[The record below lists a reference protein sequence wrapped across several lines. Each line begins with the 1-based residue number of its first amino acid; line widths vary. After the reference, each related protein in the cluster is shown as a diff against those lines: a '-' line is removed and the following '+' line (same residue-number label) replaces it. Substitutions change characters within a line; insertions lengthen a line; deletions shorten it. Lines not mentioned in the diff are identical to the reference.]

1 MTPWRGPPLRTSRIG
16 RPALHGR
23 HLVLGI
29 SGGIAAY
36 KTAYLARR
44 LQEAGSQVRT
54 VMTGGALRFLG
65 EQTMAAINGHPV
77 VTTLFGSDQAG
88 PSPHTELARWADALV
103 VAPATANVVAK
114 VANGLADDALTATVA
129 AFDGPVV
136 LAPAMHTEMWQ
147 QPATARNIRLLEED
161 GRCLVGP
168 VVGELAAGDSGMGR
182 MAEPDEI
189 LAAVAGVFDDSLS
202 GLRVLVTAGGTREAI
217 DPVRYV
223 GNRSSGKM
231 GHEVALEAARRG
243 AGVVLV
249 TTTTPPDMPGSVEV
263 VQVESAEEMAHQVWA
278 RASTLDVAVMAAAV
292 ADFRPA
298 GAAGTKLARSDG
310 PPRIVLEPTPNVLAG
325 LVERVEPG
333 TTVVG
338 FAAETGSVDRAV
350 RKATTYGVDFV
361 VANDV
366 TSPGSGFGTD
376 TNQVTIIS
384 AEGERTP
391 LEMMTKRDVAG
402 AIWSRVTELRGS
414 EA

>member
-1 MTPWRGPPLRTSRIG
+1 MRTPRAG
-16 RPALHGR
+16 RAALHGR

-36 KTAYLARR
+36 KAAYLARR
-44 LQEAGSQVRT
+44 LDEVGSQVRT
-54 VMTGGALRFLG
+54 VMTDGALRFLG
-65 EQTMAAINGHPV
+65 EQTMAAITGHAV
-77 VTTLFGSDQAG
+77 VTTLFGSRQAG

-114 VANGLADDALTATVA
+114 VANGLADDVLTATVA

-147 QPATARNIRLLEED
+147 QPATARNIRLLEGD
-161 GRCLVGP
+161 GRRLVGP
-168 VVGELAAGDSGMGR
+168 VVGALAAGDSGMGR

-189 LAAVAGVFDDSLS
+189 LASLAEVFEDTLS
-202 GLRVLVTAGGTREAI
+202 GLTVLVTAGGTREAI

-231 GHEVALEAARRG
+231 GNELALEAARRG
-243 AGVVLV
+243 ARVVLV
-249 TTTTPPDMPGSVEV
+249 TAAAPPDIPWGVEV
-263 VQVESAEEMAHQVWA
+263 VPVESAEEMAHQVWA
-278 RASTLDVAVMAAAV
+278 RASTLDVAVLAAAV

-298 GAAGTKLARSDG
+298 GPATTKLARSDG
-310 PPRIVLEPTPNVLAG
+310 APRIVLEPTPNVLAG

-338 FAAETGSVDRAV
+338 FAAETGGVDRAV
-350 RKATTYGVDFV
+350 HKATTYGVDFV

-366 TSPGSGFGTD
+366 TSPGGGFGTD

-384 AEGERTP
+384 AAGECTP

-402 AIWSRVTELRGS
+402 AIWSHVATLRED

>member
-1 MTPWRGPPLRTSRIG
+1 MRTPRIG

-36 KTAYLARR
+36 KAAYLARR
-44 LQEAGSQVRT
+44 LHEAGSQVRT

-65 EQTMAAINGHPV
+65 EQTMAAITGHPV

-88 PSPHTELARWADALV
+88 PSPHTELARWADAVV
-103 VAPATANVVAK
+103 VAPATAGVVAK
-114 VANGLADDALTATVA
+114 IANGLADDALTATVA
-129 AFDGPVV
+129 AFEGPVV

-147 QPATARNIRLLEED
+147 QPATSRNIRLLEED
-161 GRCLVGP
+161 GRRLVGP
-168 VVGELAAGDSGMGR
+168 VAGALAAGDSGMGR
-182 MAEPDEI
+182 MVEPEEI
-189 LAAVAGVFDDSLS
+189 LASVAGVFDDSLR
-202 GLRVLVTAGGTREAI
+202 GLTVLVTAGGTREAI

-231 GHEVALEAARRG
+231 GHELALEAARRG

-249 TTTTPPDMPGSVEV
+249 TTTTPPDMPRSVEV
-263 VQVESAEEMAHQVWA
+263 VPVESAEDMARQVWA
-278 RASTLDVAVMAAAV
+278 RASTLDAAVLAAAV

-298 GAAGTKLARSDG
+298 GVADTKLARSDG

-338 FAAETGSVDRAV
+338 FAAETGGVDRAV

-366 TSPGSGFGTD
+366 TSPGSGFGAD

-391 LEMMTKRDVAG
+391 LAMMTKRDVAG
-402 AIWSRVTELRGS
+402 AVWSRVTELRGS

>member
-1 MTPWRGPPLRTSRIG
+1 
-16 RPALHGR
+16 
-23 HLVLGI
+23 
-29 SGGIAAY
+29 
-36 KTAYLARR
+36 
-44 LQEAGSQVRT
+44 
-54 VMTGGALRFLG
+54 MTGGALRFLG
-65 EQTMAAINGHPV
+65 EQTMAAITGYPV

-147 QPATARNIRLLEED
+147 QPATSRNIRRLEED
-161 GRCLVGP
+161 GRRLVGP

-202 GLRVLVTAGGTREAI
+202 GLKVLVTAGGTREAI

-243 AGVVLV
+243 AEVVLV
-249 TTTTPPDMPGSVEV
+249 TTTTPPEMPRSVEV
-263 VQVESAEEMAHQVWA
+263 VAAESAEDMAREVWA
-278 RASTLDVAVMAAAV
+278 RAPVLDVAVLAAAV

-298 GAAGTKLARSDG
+298 DVAGTKLARSDG

-338 FAAETGSVDRAV
+338 FAAETGGVDRAV
-350 RKATTYGVDFV
+350 GKATTYGVDFV

-376 TNQVTIIS
+376 TNQVTLIS
-384 AEGERTP
+384 AAGEHTP
-391 LEMMTKRDVAG
+391 LALMSKRNVAG
-402 AIWSRVTELRGS
+402 AIWDQVAALRGDGT
-414 EA
+414 

>member
-1 MTPWRGPPLRTSRIG
+1 LRTPRSSR
-16 RPALHGR
+16 PLLHGR
-23 HLVLGI
+23 HLVLAI

-36 KTAYLARR
+36 KAAYLARR
-44 LQEAGSQVRT
+44 LYEAGSQVRT
-54 VMTGGALRFLG
+54 IMTEGALRFLG
-65 EQTMAAINGHPV
+65 EQTLAAITGHAV
-77 VTTLFGSDQAG
+77 VTTLFGSKQAG

-182 MAEPDEI
+182 MAEPEEI

-231 GHEVALEAARRG
+231 GHELALEAARRG
-243 AGVVLV
+243 AEVVLV
-249 TTTTPPDMPGSVEV
+249 TTTAPPDMPYSVEV
-263 VQVESAEEMAHQVWA
+263 VPVESAEDMAHQVWA
-278 RASTLDVAVMAAAV
+278 RASALDAAVLAAAV

-298 GAAGTKLARSDG
+298 DVAGTKLARSDG
-310 PPRIVLEPTPNVLAG
+310 PPQIVLEPTPNVLAG

-338 FAAETGSVDRAV
+338 FAAETGGIDRAV
-350 RKATTYGVDFV
+350 GKAATYGVDFV

-384 AEGERTP
+384 AAGERTP

-402 AIWSRVTELRGS
+402 AIWSHVTTLREDG
-414 EA
+414 A

>member
-1 MTPWRGPPLRTSRIG
+1 MRNPRTG

-36 KTAYLARR
+36 KAAYLARR
-44 LQEAGSQVRT
+44 MHEAGAQVRT

-65 EQTMAAINGHPV
+65 EQTMAAITGHAV
-77 VTTLFGSDQAG
+77 VTTLFGSKQAG
-88 PSPHTELARWADALV
+88 PSPHTELARWADAMV
-103 VAPATANVVAK
+103 VAPATANVLAK
-114 VANGLADDALTATVA
+114 IANGLADDVLTATVA

-136 LAPAMHTEMWQ
+136 LAPAMHSEMWQ
-147 QPATARNIRLLEED
+147 QPATARNIRRLEGD
-161 GRCLVGP
+161 GRHMVGP
-168 VVGELAAGDSGMGR
+168 VVGALAAGDSGMGR
-182 MAEPDEI
+182 MAEPEDI
-189 LAAVAGVFDDSLS
+189 LASVAGVFDDSLS
-202 GLRVLVTAGGTREAI
+202 GLTALVTAGGTREAI

-249 TTTTPPDMPGSVEV
+249 TTTTPPDMPCSVEV
-263 VQVESAEEMAHQVWA
+263 VLVESAEEMAQQVWA
-278 RASTLDVAVMAAAV
+278 RASTLDVAVLAAAV

-298 GAAGTKLARSDG
+298 GVAGTKLARSDG

-325 LVERVEPG
+325 LVERAEPG

-338 FAAETGSVDRAV
+338 FAAETGSVERAV
-350 RKATTYGVDFV
+350 RKATTYGVDFL

-391 LEMMTKRDVAG
+391 FEMMTKRDVAG
-402 AIWSRVTELRGS
+402 VIWSLVTELRGS

>member
-1 MTPWRGPPLRTSRIG
+1 MRTPRIG

-36 KTAYLARR
+36 KAAYLARR
-44 LQEAGSQVRT
+44 LHEAGSQVRT

-65 EQTMAAINGHPV
+65 EQTMAAITGHPV

-88 PSPHTELARWADALV
+88 PSPHTELARWADAVV
-103 VAPATANVVAK
+103 VAPATASVVAK
-114 VANGLADDALTATVA
+114 IANGMADDALTATVA

-147 QPATARNIRLLEED
+147 QPATSRNIRLLEED

-168 VVGELAAGDSGMGR
+168 VAGALAAGDSGMGR
-182 MAEPDEI
+182 MVEPEEI
-189 LAAVAGVFDDSLS
+189 LASVAGVFDDSLR
-202 GLRVLVTAGGTREAI
+202 GLTVLVTAGGTREAI

-231 GHEVALEAARRG
+231 GHELALEAARRG

-249 TTTTPPDMPGSVEV
+249 TTTTPPDMPRSVEV
-263 VQVESAEEMAHQVWA
+263 VPVESAEDMARQVWA
-278 RASTLDVAVMAAAV
+278 RASTLDAAVLAAAV

-298 GAAGTKLARSDG
+298 GVADTKLARSDG

-325 LVERVEPG
+325 LVGRVEPG

-338 FAAETGSVDRAV
+338 FAAETGGVDRAV

-391 LEMMTKRDVAG
+391 LAMMTKRDVAG
-402 AIWSRVTELRGS
+402 AVWSRVTELRGS